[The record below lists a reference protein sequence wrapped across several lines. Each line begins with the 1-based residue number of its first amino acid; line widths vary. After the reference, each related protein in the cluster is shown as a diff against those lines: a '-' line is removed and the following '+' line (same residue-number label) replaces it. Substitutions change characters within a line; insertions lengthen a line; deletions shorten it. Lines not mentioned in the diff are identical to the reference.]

1 MYNAFDAVAFEM
13 YEGMEWYWKQFLS
26 AGAPEVHL
34 AGAGPT
40 LFTLLSGRKQAEG
53 IYRSLSGLG
62 LETYIVQTVKR
73 A

>member
-40 LFTLLSGRKQAEG
+40 LFSMMPDRDRAEE
-53 IYRSLSGLG
+53 IYRMLVDLG
-62 LETYIVQTVKR
+62 LETYIVQTVAR